1 MNLVKAKLNLKRA
14 PMNTHDVRQPPVRA
28 VDETPRSDASAAYED
43 EKEDRARR
51 VLYDL
56 LTSEH

>member
-1 MNLVKAKLNLKRA
+1 MNRIKAKSKRTLK
-14 PMNTHDVRQPPVRA
+14 NTHDDRQPLARA
-28 VDETPRSDASAAYED
+28 MDETPQSNAHAAYED